1 MFDVGFVELLIIGVV
16 ALLVLGPERLP
27 AAARTVGGLLRK
39 ARHSWNTLR
48 GEFEREFAADEIKR
62 SIGNTARQLDLG
74 ADLRK
79 ATEGLDP
86 LAAVSVAPTTAV
98 ASASATAAATAPAS
112 DVPAPLAAPAPAGAR
127 APHD

>member
-27 AAARTVGGLLRK
+27 AAARTVGGLLRR
-39 ARHSWNTLR
+39 ARHSWNSLR
-48 GEFEREFAADEIKR
+48 GEFEREFAAEEIKR
-62 SIGNTARQLDLG
+62 SIGNTARQLDLS

-86 LAAVSVAPTTAV
+86 LAAVK
-98 ASASATAAATAPAS
+98 SATANAAAPAPDTAPAT
-112 DVPAPLAAPAPAGAR
+112 DAPAMVAAPAPAGER

>member
-48 GEFEREFAADEIKR
+48 GEFEREFAAEELKR

-79 ATEGLDP
+79 ATQGLDP
-86 LAAVSVAPTTAV
+86 MSALDPAAAAVSAP
-98 ASASATAAATAPAS
+98 ATAPVAET
-112 DVPAPLAAPAPAGAR
+112 PAQVAAPAPAGER

>member
-48 GEFEREFAADEIKR
+48 GEFEREFAAEEIKR

-79 ATEGLDP
+79 ATQGLDP
-86 LAAVSVAPTTAV
+86 MAALDPAATA
-98 ASASATAAATAPAS
+98 ATAAATAPAT
-112 DVPAPLAAPAPAGAR
+112 DAPAPLAAPAPASAGER

>member
-27 AAARTVGGLLRK
+27 AAARTVGGLLRR
-39 ARHSWNTLR
+39 ARHSWNSLR
-48 GEFEREFAADEIKR
+48 GEFEREFAAEEIKR
-62 SIGNTARQLDLG
+62 SIGNTARQLDLS

-86 LAAVSVAPTTAV
+86 LAALDPATTAAPAPAAAPATDAPTLV
-98 ASASATAAATAPAS
+98 
-112 DVPAPLAAPAPAGAR
+112 AAPAPAGER